1 MKMLI
6 ENEVCMKNYQCK
18 NKDKLSIKQ
27 RQNEKQTNKKKIYT
41 NMHTDDIIQGKKMTL
56 DLQTFYRNYD
66 YLIKVSFSRQ
76 IYHVDA
82 KM

>member
-41 NMHTDDIIQGKKMTL
+41 NMHTDDIIQGKKNYIRFANI
-56 DLQTFYRNYD
+56 LQK
-66 YLIKVSFSRQ
+66 L
-76 IYHVDA
+76 
-82 KM
+82 